1 MKLLDQ
7 INDPKDLK
15 ELDHDKLDI
24 LAEEIRNFILKY
36 VSITGGH
43 LASNLGVVELTI
55 ALHYIYNSPKDKII
69 WDVGH
74 QSYVHK
80 ILTNRKDSFHT
91 LRSYGGLSGFPKRKE
106 SVHDVFETGH
116 SSTSISAAIGM
127 ARARDLKNENSHVIA
142 VIGDGTLTGGMAFE
156 AMNDVGHSET
166 NITVILN
173 DNNMSISENVGA
185 LSKHLTRIRSNP
197 RYRVFKRQVA
207 SILSGVPLIGK
218 HISKMIEK
226 LKNSFKYLF
235 LPGIIFE
242 EMGFTYIGPVNGHDI
257 KSLTTTLRQAKKLEG
272 PVFIHV
278 LTTKGK
284 GYDYSEENPEQYH
297 GVAPFDLDF
306 GCQPETNPVITYSS
320 AFGSK
325 LLSLAK
331 DNPKIVAISAAMP
344 DGTGLSEFKK
354 KYPNR
359 FFDVGIAE
367 QHAVTMAAGLAING
381 LRPVVAIYST
391 FLQRA
396 YDQILHDVCQQNL
409 PVVFAVDRAGLTG
422 EDGETHQGVFDIS
435 YLQQIPNI
443 TLMAPKN
450 TFELASMLEYSLSL
464 DGPTVIRY
472 PKGQGGLI
480 EDLPNKPIVN
490 LDWEIIK
497 EGYDL
502 VILAIGPMLETG
514 LAVRNLLLNH
524 NIKACLVNA
533 RVIKP
538 LDLTMLNILE
548 NKSSLWVTIED
559 NVITGGFGSSINN
572 YVMSNQLGIQVINY
586 GIPDI
591 FIEHG
596 SVAELRLNLK
606 LDPDSIASDI
616 YSVFDE
622 RRRESLYEG
631 FKKRTP

>member
-1 MKLLDQ
+1 M
-7 INDPKDLK
+7 
-15 ELDHDKLDI
+15 
-24 LAEEIRNFILKY
+24 
-36 VSITGGH
+36 
-43 LASNLGVVELTI
+43 
-55 ALHYIYNSPKDKII
+55 
-69 WDVGH
+69 
-74 QSYVHK
+74 
-80 ILTNRKDSFHT
+80 
-91 LRSYGGLSGFPKRKE
+91 
-106 SVHDVFETGH
+106 
-116 SSTSISAAIGM
+116 
-127 ARARDLKNENSHVIA
+127 
-142 VIGDGTLTGGMAFE
+142 
-156 AMNDVGHSET
+156 
-166 NITVILN
+166 
-173 DNNMSISENVGA
+173 
-185 LSKHLTRIRSNP
+185 
-197 RYRVFKRQVA
+197 
-207 SILSGVPLIGK
+207 
-218 HISKMIEK
+218 
-226 LKNSFKYLF
+226 
-235 LPGIIFE
+235 
-242 EMGFTYIGPVNGHDI
+242 
-257 KSLTTTLRQAKKLEG
+257 
-272 PVFIHV
+272 
-278 LTTKGK
+278 
-284 GYDYSEENPEQYH
+284 
-297 GVAPFDLDF
+297 
-306 GCQPETNPVITYSS
+306 ITYSS

-538 LDLTMLNILE
+538 LDLTMLNILK